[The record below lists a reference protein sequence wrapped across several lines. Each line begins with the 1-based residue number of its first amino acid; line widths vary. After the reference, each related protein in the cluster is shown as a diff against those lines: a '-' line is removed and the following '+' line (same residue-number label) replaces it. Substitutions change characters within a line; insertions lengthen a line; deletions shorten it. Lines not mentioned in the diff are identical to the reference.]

1 MGGYVM
7 ILKKWVKSGIAAMAI
22 LCGVQLTSQ
31 AQALTCNNIA
41 GSYNMA
47 SPISD
52 FLNQVKTYI
61 PLTKGDI
68 LSATSSFNV
77 AGTGV
82 KYTLQIRNVL
92 TSEFVNF
99 SSELFNTAGEKT
111 VSGSITVPKTANYD
125 LIVYPEIIGSG
136 SITGFTA
143 NVSCGGF
150 GATEIINGS
159 TSQVA
164 NLGQQ
169 QVNRMLNGRIRQIQ
183 GKLRTETTV
192 PGNITTSGLS
202 HQLNQQDGKNAGAP
216 DFASGV
222 WGNIALTHFEDTHRP
237 TDLRGLQGTLMAGID
252 TRIMDDLIIGA
263 AVNLERSQ
271 LELGNNNGE
280 FASTS
285 FGVSPYV
292 SWQIDDI
299 FSLTGMANVS
309 HIHSRYGETSNT
321 DTITEVDVNGVRW
334 GVSATGD
341 GFFTWGNWGLLSS
354 LNLSYN
360 HLTLFS
366 AKNNQGL
373 RVAGSKADTGS
384 ASLMLQ
390 PSYFWQY
397 DRDLALEPYLLAEY
411 QYDFTMQKV
420 STPAG
425 APSQHPNDED
435 QFRLG
440 AGLNVFGGAF
450 YSANLEATAIVG
462 RERYTEATIS
472 SSLRINF

>member
-1 MGGYVM
+1 MK
-7 ILKKWVKSGIAAMAI
+7 LKKLAKSAIAAMTI
-22 LCGVQLTSQ
+22 LCGMQLTSQ
-31 AQALTCNNIA
+31 VQALTCNNIA
-41 GSYNMA
+41 GSYSEA
-47 SPISD
+47 SPVTSVSLGLKESA
-52 FLNQVKTYI
+52 FLTAGDQLSITTSFDVAVAGVLVQYKIENLATGVYTYI
-61 PLTKGDI
+61 INQTFNSTGPQNF
-68 LSATSSFNV
+68 TSSLSVPESGNY
-77 AGTGV
+77 
-82 KYTLQIRNVL
+82 KLWLYTQ
-92 TSEFVNF
+92 
-99 SSELFNTAGEKT
+99 TAG
-111 VSGSITVPKTANYD
+111 SIIN
-125 LIVYPEIIGSG
+125 
-136 SITGFTA
+136 FTSYI
-143 NVSCGGF
+143 SCGGF

-169 QVNRMLNGRIRQIQ
+169 QVNRMLNGRVRQIQ
-183 GKLRTETTV
+183 GKLRTDTTV

-202 HQLNQQDGKNAGAP
+202 HQLNQQEGKNAGAP

-252 TRIMDDLIIGA
+252 THIMDDLIIGA

-285 FGVSPYV
+285 FGISPYV

-321 DTITEVDVNGVRW
+321 DTITEVDINGVRW

-420 STPAG
+420 STPTG

-440 AGLNVFGGAF
+440 GGLNIFGGAF